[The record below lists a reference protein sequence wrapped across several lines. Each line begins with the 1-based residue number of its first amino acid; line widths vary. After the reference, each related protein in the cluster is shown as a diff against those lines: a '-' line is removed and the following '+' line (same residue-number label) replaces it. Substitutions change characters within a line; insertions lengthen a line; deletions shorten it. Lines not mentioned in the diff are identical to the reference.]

1 MYGAII
7 GDIVGSKYEF
17 HNIKTKDFPF
27 VSPGCSYTDDSIM
40 TVAVASALLKTRE
53 EMSKGKAVADIRR
66 NLIGEMQ
73 ALGRRF
79 LHPQGG
85 YGGRFS
91 AWLRATDPQPY
102 NSYGNGSAMRV
113 SPCGLIAVTLE
124 EALALAKASAE
135 VTHNHPEGI
144 KGAQAVAAAIFL
156 ARIRKSKEEI
166 GAYLRKNFYPL
177 DRTLD
182 EIRLDYG
189 FSESCQK
196 TVPEAITAFLESTSY
211 EDAIR
216 NAISLGGDSDT
227 LGAITGAI
235 AWSYYRFNTNES
247 GPDYWKKS
255 GTIWPQWCEDLIR
268 EYRIDDMLPPDFVDL
283 IERFDEA
290 RMLRMGT
297 LGRLGYCTPILPEC
311 QPLTE
316 D

>member
-27 VSPGCSYTDDSIM
+27 VSRGCSYTDDSIM

-53 EMSKGKAVADIRR
+53 EMAMGTSDFRR
-66 NLIGEMQ
+66 NLIEEMQ
-73 ALGRRF
+73 AFGRRF
-79 LHPQGG
+79 PHPQGG
-85 YGGRFS
+85 YGGRFG
-91 AWLRATDPQPY
+91 AWLRGGRQPY
-102 NSYGNGSAMRV
+102 FSYGNGSAMRA
-113 SPCGLIAVTLE
+113 SPCGLMAVTLE
-124 EALALAKASAE
+124 EALALATASAE

-144 KGAQAVAAAIFL
+144 KGAQAVAAAVFL
-156 ARIRKSKEEI
+156 AKINKSKEEI

-235 AWSYYRFNTNES
+235 AWSYYRFNTHENGMDS
-247 GPDYWKKS
+247 GEKP
-255 GTIWPQWCEDLIR
+255 GRIWPLWCAELIR
-268 EYRIDDMLPPDFVDL
+268 EYRIDDMLPPDFVEL
-283 IERFDEA
+283 IERLDEA

-297 LGRLGYCTPILPEC
+297 LGHLGYCTPILPEC
-311 QPLTE
+311 RPLTE